1 MQSVNASKLNDRWK
15 TGSNKA
21 NMEEVSGRYCQVVI
35 FVLFLLVE
43 GQMFRYGDTSTP
55 KGLPIVINTWPFT
68 NATAEAWHVISSD
81 EGSAL
86 NAVESG
92 CTVCEMEQCDG
103 TVGFGGSPNEHGE
116 TTLDAMIMD
125 GITHNVG
132 AVGCLKRVKRAISVA
147 RSVMEHTSETFL
159 VGDDATQFAVQMG
172 FKSEDLHTNHSWQ
185 MWKDWKKNNCQPNF
199 WKDVVPDPDQSCGP
213 YKPASRERK
222 SLRPTSH
229 SDIGRQNH
237 DTIGMIV
244 VDRVGNIAAGTS
256 TNGANHKIPGR
267 VGDSPIA
274 GAGAYVD
281 NEVGGA
287 AATGD
292 GDIMM
297 RFLPSFQ
304 AVEFMRQGKSPTEA
318 ATMAL
323 TRIAKYY
330 PKYSGGLVVVNK
342 DGEFGAAAHGWTFF
356 KYSVC
361 NPQLG
366 KVTVY
371 SVQPINSTLV

>member
-1 MQSVNASKLNDRWK
+1 MEGSPCCCLSV
-15 TGSNKA
+15 
-21 NMEEVSGRYCQVVI
+21 VV
-35 FVLFLLVE
+35 FVLVFFTYGQLFHQSEAVNSKFLPV
-43 GQMFRYGDTSTP
+43 
-55 KGLPIVINTWPFT
+55 VINTWGPPFT
-68 NATAEAWHVISSD
+68 NATAEAWHVISSGQ
-81 EGSAL
+81 GSAL
-86 NAVESG
+86 DAVESG
-92 CTVCEMEQCDG
+92 CSVCETEQCDG
-103 TVGFGGSPNEHGE
+103 TVGYGGSPNEDGE

-125 GITHNVG
+125 GVSHDVG

-159 VGDDATQFAVQMG
+159 VGDDATRFALQMG
-172 FKSEDLHTNHSWQ
+172 FTSEDLHTNHSRQ
-185 MWKDWKKNNCQPNF
+185 MWKDWKNNNCQPNY
-199 WKDVVPDPDQSCGP
+199 WKDVVPDPHQSCGP
-213 YKPASRERK
+213 YKPKEGTRKQRTSRR
-222 SLRPTSH
+222 TSH

-237 DTIGMIV
+237 DTIGMVV
-244 VDRVGNIAAGTS
+244 VDGAGNMAAGTT

-281 NEVGGA
+281 NDVGGA

-297 RFLPSFQ
+297 RFLDSLQ
-304 AVEFMRQGKSPTEA
+304 AVEFMRQGKSPSEA
-318 ATMAL
+318 ASLAL
-323 TRIAKYY
+323 ARIARYY
-330 PKYSGGLVVVNK
+330 PKYSGGLVAVNK

-361 NPQLG
+361 NPDLG

-371 SVQPINSTLV
+371 SVKPINNTSFA